1 MASIVRVAARCLAS
15 LGLVVAAAALL
26 VLASPSLQA
35 EAVFCHKPANLV
47 HWLLSPCELGK
58 PDRGRWYLPLGLL
71 SCDGDVEAHRL
82 AGGAGGIGV
91 WHYRPSAGCTQRQGG
106 TWVLYAHGNGETRAW
121 GPAARKLLH
130 LAGECMHAV
139 SFDPRGFGDS
149 DGVPSE
155 QGVLDDGWRVLEWV
169 AGQGP
174 SSVLLIGHSLGA
186 AVAVGIAARLCEEAA
201 APAVSLLLEGS
212 PPPHGPRGRLS
223 RARGRSREM
232 AREQAPSPPFL
243 TRPPNGSRWH
253 RTRPRQ

>member
-35 EAVFCHKPANLV
+35 EAVFCHTPANLV

-58 PDRGRWYLPLGLL
+58 PDRGRWHLPLGLL

-149 DGVPSE
+149 DGSAPE
-155 QGVLDDGWRVLEWV
+155 GGV
-169 AGQGP
+169 A
-174 SSVLLIGHSLGA
+174 S
-186 AVAVGIAARLCEEAA
+186 
-201 APAVSLLLEGS
+201 
-212 PPPHGPRGRLS
+212 
-223 RARGRSREM
+223 ARGWEADGR
-232 AREQAPSPPFL
+232 
-243 TRPPNGSRWH
+243 RP
-253 RTRPRQ
+253 